1 MLNIS
6 GSIYINSEVDTP
18 NLDYPIVATSSGHIK
33 LDNFQKYKTLRPNG
47 RQDYQLL
54 YVAQGLASFNVG
66 GKQNQVT
73 SGQIVLYYPFER
85 QEYSYTQSEITDV
98 YWIHFTGSNV
108 SGYLKKLGLF
118 NEHIYQVYQQN
129 EYLFLF
135 RNIMKE
141 LQLKRA
147 NYIDLS
153 NAYFKEL
160 LLLMS
165 RRIQENQE
173 RYDKNNEELIKSTVE
188 MFNFNYNSP
197 ITISEYARQN
207 NISDCWFT
215 KLFKKRMG
223 MTPQNYLI
231 NIRINKAK
239 ELLISSAYNVA
250 EISEIVGYQNPLYF
264 SRLFKK
270 YTSYSP
276 TEYRQYINKKG

>member
-6 GSIYINSEVDTP
+6 GSIYVNSEVDTP
-18 NLDYPIVATSSGHIK
+18 NLQYPVIATSAGHIR

-47 RQDYQLL
+47 RQDFQLL
-54 YVAQGLASFNVG
+54 YIAEGVANFHVSGMQHRVA
-66 GKQNQVT
+66 

-98 YWIHFTGSNV
+98 YWIHFSGSDVN
-108 SGYLKKLGLF
+108 SYLKKLELDKQ
-118 NEHIYQVYQQN
+118 HIFEVYQQN

-135 RNIMKE
+135 RNIIKE
-141 LQLKRA
+141 LQLKRT
-147 NYIDLS
+147 NFIDLS
-153 NAYFKEL
+153 NAYFEEL
-160 LLLMS
+160 MLLMS
-165 RRIQENQE
+165 RRIKESYQQ
-173 RYDKNNEELIKSTVE
+173 YDKNNEELIKSTVE

-215 KLFKKRMG
+215 RLFKKRMG
-223 MTPQNYLI
+223 FTPQNYLI

-250 EISEIVGYQNPLYF
+250 EIAEIVGYQNPLYF

-276 TEYRQYINKKG
+276 TEYRLVINSKK

>member
-1 MLNIS
+1 M
-6 GSIYINSEVDTP
+6 
-18 NLDYPIVATSSGHIK
+18 
-33 LDNFQKYKTLRPNG
+33 
-47 RQDYQLL
+47 
-54 YVAQGLASFNVG
+54 
-66 GKQNQVT
+66 
-73 SGQIVLYYPFER
+73 
-85 QEYSYTQSEITDV
+85 
-98 YWIHFTGSNV
+98 
-108 SGYLKKLGLF
+108 
-118 NEHIYQVYQQN
+118 
-129 EYLFLF
+129 F